1 MNICKWFVEVP
12 NVQVYT
18 AFLPIDPECEPEPQS
33 DTCGLSAG
41 TVVGISIT
49 IFLVSFSAGA
59 MLAALITY
67 CCVRERG
74 KSSGQHHLSPTE
86 DPHPA
91 PVYDEV
97 GAGKLELKENVAYG
111 PVETMKIEKNPSYV
125 PVRH

>member
-1 MNICKWFVEVP
+1 MEGAKCTSLYCILA
-12 NVQVYT
+12 Y
-18 AFLPIDPECEPEPQS
+18 IDPECEPEPQS

-41 TVVGISIT
+41 IVVGISIT
-49 IFLVSFSAGA
+49 IFLMSFSAGA
-59 MLAALITY
+59 MLAALVTY

-74 KSSGQHHLSPTE
+74 ESSGQHHLSPTE
-86 DPHPA
+86 DPQCIT